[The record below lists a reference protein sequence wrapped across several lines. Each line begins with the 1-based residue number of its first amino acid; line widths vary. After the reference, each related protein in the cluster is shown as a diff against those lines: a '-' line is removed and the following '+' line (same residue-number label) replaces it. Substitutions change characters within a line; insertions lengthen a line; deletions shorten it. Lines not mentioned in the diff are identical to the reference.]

1 MSAATP
7 AYACGVCAA
16 SKPEWR
22 ILRRGDAAVSWAC
35 DAHLAQECIAMQRD
49 WEVSEL
55 VITLAQKTREWAHIG
70 AALEKARK
78 GELDHE

>member
-7 AYACGVCAA
+7 AYTCGVCAVG
-16 SKPEWR
+16 KPEWR

-35 DAHLAQECIAMQRD
+35 GAHLAQECVAMQRD

-55 VITLAQKTREWAHIG
+55 VITLAQKTREWADIG
-70 AALEKARK
+70 TVLEKTGK
-78 GELDHE
+78 GGVADE